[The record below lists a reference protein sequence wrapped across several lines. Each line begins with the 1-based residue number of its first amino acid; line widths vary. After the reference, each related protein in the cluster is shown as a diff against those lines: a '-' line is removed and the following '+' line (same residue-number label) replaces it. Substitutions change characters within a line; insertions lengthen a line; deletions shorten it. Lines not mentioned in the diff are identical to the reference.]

1 MIALPTN
8 PKTGAPVGGI
18 QRTYL
23 AWSGNGKAQVERGE
37 QKLSLGPCKGGV
49 VRLADPVDGKPLLL
63 GEGVETV
70 STVMEATGLPGW
82 STLGTSG
89 LANLE
94 LPDNERERAGAADV
108 HPTIAMRDRHA
119 NNIIASIGKERV
131 ILAKDAI
138 GPYGQCGAL
147 ENWRDGVGALAKDHR
162 FLRFSI
168 ATALAGT
175 LLYIGGFESGCFHL
189 YEKSSEGKTT
199 CLRTAASVWG
209 SGADGGYVR
218 TWRSTANGLEG
229 ALAGANDTFLP
240 LDEVGQADGRELG
253 QALYMATGG
262 VGKQRMRRDA
272 SLKPSHIWRVLA
284 LSSGEHP
291 IQTKLSED
299 VKRGAR
305 PYAGHLVRA
314 IDIRAERVHG
324 VFDAFERDDVDP
336 KAFADKCKSAAS
348 THYGTAGPEF
358 VRQLIA
364 QNISGKDVRQRVDAF
379 VQAALMNIKDYHG
392 QAARV
397 AEQFG
402 LISVAGE
409 YGVQFDILPWEQ
421 TDSFNDA
428 KELFSAWLDRRGGA
442 APYEARQAVAQVRH
456 FIEAHGDSRFEKLVS
471 VKDAENQF
479 VSDIRDPDAR
489 CPLNRAGYRRGEGAE
504 ERWLIFPQVWTNEVC
519 VGLDASQV
527 ASTLASLGMLEPD
540 GEGNP
545 SKSVKISG
553 KSRRFYVLTP
563 LIFEGWRD
571 APEDVEAVTVT
582 PVTP

>member
-1 MIALPTN
+1 MNIKCTPVARRLFAEYLGSVDVEERVTIVHRNGWVEIGGTRAFALP
-8 PKTGAPVGGI
+8 
-18 QRTYL
+18 
-23 AWSGNGKAQVERGE
+23 
-37 QKLSLGPCKGGV
+37 
-49 VRLADPVDGKPLLL
+49 
-63 GEGVETV
+63 
-70 STVMEATGLPGW
+70 
-82 STLGTSG
+82 
-89 LANLE
+89 
-94 LPDNERERAGAADV
+94 
-108 HPTIAMRDRHA
+108 
-119 NNIIASIGKERV
+119 NNIIAGAGKERV

-138 GPYGQCGAL
+138 GPYAQTGTL
-147 ENWRDGVGALAKDHR
+147 ESWKSRVGALAQDHR
-162 FLRFSI
+162 FLPFSI

-199 CLRTAASVWG
+199 SLRMAASVWG

-218 TWRSTANGLEG
+218 TWRPTANGLEG
-229 ALAGANDTFLP
+229 ALAGANDTCLV

-272 SLKPSHIWRVLA
+272 TLKPSHVWRALV

-299 VKRGAR
+299 LKRGAR
-305 PYAGHLVRA
+305 AYAGHLVRA
-314 IDIRAERVHG
+314 IDIRARRTHG
-324 VFDAFERDDVDP
+324 VFDVFEPDDIDP
-336 KAFADKCKSAAS
+336 KAFADQCKSAAS

-364 QNISGKDVRQRVDAF
+364 RNISATDVRERVEAF
-379 VQAALMNIKDYHG
+379 VQDALVDVKDYHG

-397 AEQFG
+397 AERFG
-402 LISVAGE
+402 LISAASE
-409 YGVQFDILPWEQ
+409 YGVQFGILPWEQ
-421 TDSFNDA
+421 SDAFDDA
-428 KELFSAWLDRRGGA
+428 KALFNVWLNGRGGA

-471 VKDAENQF
+471 VKDEERRIVA
-479 VSDIRDPDAR
+479 DLCDPDAR
-489 CPLNRAGYRRGEGAE
+489 SPLNRAGYRRGDGAE
-504 ERWLIFPQVWTNEVC
+504 ERWLIFPEVWTTEVC
-519 VGLDASQV
+519 AGLDASQV
-527 ASTLASLGMLEPD
+527 AATLASRGMLEPD

-563 LIFEGWRD
+563 LIFEGWVD
-571 APEDVEAVTVT
+571 PSVQNESGHVE
-582 PVTP
+582 